1 MPDPTSFALF
11 CAAALVLAVT
21 PGPASVRRLREAS
34 GAAMIALGSASPS
47 RGGPPPDARSN
58 QGRRPCI

>member
-34 GAAMIALGSASPS
+34 GAAMIALGVGLAL
-47 RGGPPPDARSN
+47 A
-58 QGRRPCI
+58 RRPAA